1 MHDNV
6 IFLKCKCYFAVLSPG
21 TLNAQALLK
30 SSGFW
35 LAVNVFIIHKLGKI
49 FLKIVVISL

>member
-6 IFLKCKCYFAVLSPG
+6 IFLKCKRYFAVLSPG

-30 SSGFW
+30 SSGLW

-49 FLKIVVISL
+49 FLKIAVISL